1 MLTRPYGNTGIDLSA
16 VGFGGIIC
24 TDEELGKAAEIV
36 GKAVDKGVS
45 HLDVAPGYGSAQE
58 ILGPA
63 LAPYWDPVFLVPCIR
78 IMTVFS
84 RRFIPSCHVALTR
97 HIPPIWLD
105 RAPCRTGDSATSFYK
120 PTSDTG
126 H

>member
-45 HLDVAPGYGSAQE
+45 HLDVAPGYRYECSDV
-58 ILGPA
+58 
-63 LAPYWDPVFLVPCIR
+63 LAPGRVGGSL
-78 IMTVFS
+78 
-84 RRFIPSCHVALTR
+84 
-97 HIPPIWLD
+97 
-105 RAPCRTGDSATSFYK
+105 
-120 PTSDTG
+120 
-126 H
+126 